1 METRG
6 RPQTAV
12 RKPLERDEAQSRA
25 KLVERPPLTR
35 AAAQGSG
42 TVVQNAFRPQPR
54 RTTTDFEE
62 RPWGTFE
69 TVDRGERYRVKRIVV
84 KPGGQL
90 SLQMHYHRAE
100 HWIIVAGA
108 AIVTRDNTRL
118 LARENEAIFIPVG
131 MRHRIENPGK
141 TPLVLVE
148 VQLGAYLEE
157 DDIVRFEDRYGRG

>member
-6 RPQTAV
+6 RPETAA
-12 RKPLERDEAQSRA
+12 RKPAERNAQLRA
-25 KLVERPPLTR
+25 RLVERPAR
-35 AAAQGSG
+35 AQGSA
-42 TVVQNAFRPQPR
+42 TVVQNAFRPQPHR
-54 RTTTDFEE
+54 VGSDFEE

-69 TVDRGERYRVKRIVV
+69 TVDLGDRYRVKRIVV

-100 HWIIVAGA
+100 HWIIVSGA
-108 AIVTRDNTRL
+108 AIVTRDATRI

-148 VQLGAYLEE
+148 VQVGSYLEE